1 MKVKEKQVQKII
13 PKQIKKIE
21 NNKKIRPLEKRKNCI
36 KKKLQISKTLSVENV
51 STGPKYTTRQKSSF
65 SGKLF
70 NNSMEEFD
78 YLNFSDIDID
88 LIKKISGCEKDIF
101 KQEIISKN
109 QNNKNDIVQNRYNMI
124 DTSFDTN
131 QQDEVLNNSEDE
143 YIEINKNIL
152 IKTPSTICNYYD
164 MDSDKKNLKNNK
176 IEDKKNKTLKNKN
189 IQISNNNII
198 NYNNQTYSNRIKPS
212 KNFSSSNIS
221 LPLPQN
227 NKNIYSNTNV
237 GFYKNKI
244 SKNNINQNGK
254 KIKTKEVI
262 TPILKDRNKEINNKI
277 NSQVKNDKNNL
288 LKSYLDSNNKKYNN
302 KTHSNKNKKSLSIK
316 QYSEY
321 ITSQVIKKNKKN
333 SNCNFT
339 FNNDITLHLKN
350 QQNIQDLFDSIKEIK
365 ETINNNLN
373 KNTSNESDE
382 KNENPKIQKPIMLCL
397 NKPKF
402 NSYFKTPKNST
413 SAKRE
418 NKPRSSMNKNKEKNL
433 EKSNIA
439 MNNYTG
445 RNYQKSCETTQRN
458 IVVKRKKKEK
468 KNDNGCYI
476 NYCIKSIN
484 SNTNKKINNNN
495 STKINITFHNYI
507 NNCIDTPIIKVNL
520 KKHLKS
526 SSQLMQFINVNS
538 KSSKQ
543 KSKTKTKSKNS
554 RCLSNNKSFINTCTK
569 RSINTSQLIKELL
582 TKRQELKSP
591 LKTKNNNSM
600 LKISK
605 TSKEK
610 SASFINR
617 IKNKSIKKLK
627 EEKTI
632 TYQKQN
638 IFGSNNKKFYSIKY
652 EINIRNNG
660 NTKNE
665 RNKNDNK
672 IWNKN
677 TKTKNKNILIPK
689 TQSDIKVHRFK
700 IKEEKNNE
708 NILKNE
714 NEEYGMEK
722 RVKQK
727 LIDRMN
733 KVTKNTFGNIWGTK
747 KKNCDFS
754 EIMKSPFNKEYS
766 ITHKNFYNK
775 KIISNENSKNDER
788 EIKNI
793 KSIEKRNQFEFKI
806 IKDYNGTNTYNN
818 IF

>member
-198 NYNNQTYSNRIKPS
+198 NYNNQTYTNRIKPS

-262 TPILKDRNKEINNKI
+262 TPIVKDRNKEINNKI

-339 FNNDITLHLKN
+339 
-350 QQNIQDLFDSIKEIK
+350 
-365 ETINNNLN
+365 
-373 KNTSNESDE
+373 
-382 KNENPKIQKPIMLCL
+382 
-397 NKPKF
+397 
-402 NSYFKTPKNST
+402 
-413 SAKRE
+413 
-418 NKPRSSMNKNKEKNL
+418 
-433 EKSNIA
+433 
-439 MNNYTG
+439 
-445 RNYQKSCETTQRN
+445 
-458 IVVKRKKKEK
+458 
-468 KNDNGCYI
+468 
-476 NYCIKSIN
+476 
-484 SNTNKKINNNN
+484 
-495 STKINITFHNYI
+495 
-507 NNCIDTPIIKVNL
+507 
-520 KKHLKS
+520 
-526 SSQLMQFINVNS
+526 
-538 KSSKQ
+538 
-543 KSKTKTKSKNS
+543 
-554 RCLSNNKSFINTCTK
+554 
-569 RSINTSQLIKELL
+569 
-582 TKRQELKSP
+582 
-591 LKTKNNNSM
+591 
-600 LKISK
+600 
-605 TSKEK
+605 
-610 SASFINR
+610 
-617 IKNKSIKKLK
+617 
-627 EEKTI
+627 
-632 TYQKQN
+632 
-638 IFGSNNKKFYSIKY
+638 
-652 EINIRNNG
+652 
-660 NTKNE
+660 
-665 RNKNDNK
+665 
-672 IWNKN
+672 
-677 TKTKNKNILIPK
+677 
-689 TQSDIKVHRFK
+689 
-700 IKEEKNNE
+700 
-708 NILKNE
+708 
-714 NEEYGMEK
+714 
-722 RVKQK
+722 
-727 LIDRMN
+727 
-733 KVTKNTFGNIWGTK
+733 
-747 KKNCDFS
+747 
-754 EIMKSPFNKEYS
+754 
-766 ITHKNFYNK
+766 
-775 KIISNENSKNDER
+775 
-788 EIKNI
+788 
-793 KSIEKRNQFEFKI
+793 
-806 IKDYNGTNTYNN
+806 
-818 IF
+818 